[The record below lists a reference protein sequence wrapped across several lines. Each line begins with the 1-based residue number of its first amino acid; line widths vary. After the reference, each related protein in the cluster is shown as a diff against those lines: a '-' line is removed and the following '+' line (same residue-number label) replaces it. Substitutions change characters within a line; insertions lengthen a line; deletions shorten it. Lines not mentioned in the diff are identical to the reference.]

1 MVGVGS
7 GWKEASIGFR
17 TIIGRSGKASTI
29 LQLPDSLLT
38 EVALDFVCLLL
49 RARTGTESHVEASCG
64 GGGGVPATLCR
75 KINHKVT
82 ARDLHSRK
90 EILRI
95 VPSPL
100 NPKDVIWADLQR
112 RKHVILHIL
121 RALPKLTYQPCTCPK
136 AF

>member
-17 TIIGRSGKASTI
+17 TVIGRLGRASTS
-29 LQLPDSLLT
+29 LQLPDSSLT

-49 RARTGTESHVEASCG
+49 RARTGTESHVEASW
-64 GGGGVPATLCR
+64 GVPATLCR
-75 KINHKVT
+75 KINHKLT